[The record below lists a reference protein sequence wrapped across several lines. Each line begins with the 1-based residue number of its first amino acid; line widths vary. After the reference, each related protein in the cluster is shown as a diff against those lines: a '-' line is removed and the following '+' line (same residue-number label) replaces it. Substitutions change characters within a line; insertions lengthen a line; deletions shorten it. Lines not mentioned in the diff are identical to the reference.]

1 MKVNVSA
8 VAKSNE
14 KENNIADEEINE
26 GEEDKIS
33 EDKVDKT
40 A

>member
-14 KENNIADEEINE
+14 KENNITDEEINE